1 LIDAE
6 GLQMG
11 YESALHLVEVKV
23 RPSALPG
30 LLRTLEGGKSR
41 RPARLD
47 SYFDL
52 LVVDEDGFLRFKAS
66 EDGLDP
72 YVPDEEC
79 TVPALWGK
87 WYDAEQFARWLKR
100 YSEEGGRVV
109 LHSAEADGEACGWEF
124 DGKGHMRS
132 LYLVPCGKWK

>member
-1 LIDAE
+1 
-6 GLQMG
+6 MG
-11 YESALHLVEVKV
+11 YESELHLIDVKI
-23 RPSALPG
+23 RLSSLPS
-30 LLRTLEGGKSR
+30 LLRTLKGEKAR
-41 RPARLD
+41 RPARLN

-66 EDGLDP
+66 KDRWDP
-72 YVPDEEC
+72 YVPDEEG
-79 TVPALWGK
+79 TVPALLGK

-109 LHSAEADGEACGWEF
+109 LHSAEADGEAWGWQF
-124 DGKGHMRS
+124 DGKGRMRS